1 MCQQRHGHSSSLQR
15 VLYTT
20 ITQQRRHLITGE
32 SAPGWYTVR
41 TLTCFSLHNL
51 GYKQHPSLALWA
63 YFGQFEGVVG
73 LLR

>member
-1 MCQQRHGHSSSLQR
+1 
-15 VLYTT
+15 
-20 ITQQRRHLITGE
+20 
-32 SAPGWYTVR
+32 
-41 TLTCFSLHNL
+41 L

>member
-1 MCQQRHGHSSSLQR
+1 MPTKARTQLVIAACFVHNNSH
-15 VLYTT
+15 
-20 ITQQRRHLITGE
+20 QQRRHLITGE